1 MKYIIK
7 ESQYLR
13 LTEEK
18 IDFESYLKLKYPNID
33 NLKMSRFNTMA
44 QGLGRKYYDP
54 ETDEWLFRV
63 VVKTAPDWESGKGI
77 INSSLFTRLY
87 VTQPLYTYLKKY
99 GLNYDYDMIN
109 WFNQAYD
116 ENVDSVLR
124 GGIGKK

>member
-44 QGLGRKYYDP
+44 QGLGRKYHDP

-77 INSSLFTRLY
+77 IDSSLFTRLY

-99 GLNYDYDMIN
+99 SLNYDYDMIN
-109 WFNQAYD
+109 WFNQTYD